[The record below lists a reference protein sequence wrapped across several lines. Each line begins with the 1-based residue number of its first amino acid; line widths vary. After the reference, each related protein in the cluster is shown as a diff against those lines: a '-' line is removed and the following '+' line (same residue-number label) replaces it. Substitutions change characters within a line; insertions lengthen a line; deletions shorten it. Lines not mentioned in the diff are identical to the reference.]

1 MSQAATKTTVTATGA
16 AKAGT
21 AKAPASF
28 TGSFVYN
35 AFEENPAL
43 RAANPITFEWW
54 WDGVQIGGNGFPTC
68 TAAQIDA
75 AQSDAGCPKGSLIGQ
90 VTALV
95 AELGPE
101 ADRSQKITCLGK
113 DVRFYNS
120 GPSSI
125 VWFVVGPGE
134 QCAGVT
140 YLPPF
145 ETQLKKVGNSTHVVT
160 TLPDNIRS
168 PLPGVQGGLPKLPT
182 AYFKSSIKVKGKKG
196 QKAKT
201 QYYVR
206 SVGCKGTRLFHFT
219 TVDVEGTQTVTAP
232 AGKCAKPKKKKKK

>member
-1 MSQAATKTTVTATGA
+1 MKKKAILGLALTAAVAVGVMSMSQAATKTTVTATGS
-16 AKAGT
+16 AKGAT
-21 AKAPASF
+21 PKAPTPF

-54 WDGVQIGGNGFPTC
+54 WDGVQIGGKGFPTC

-75 AQSDAGCPKGSLIGQ
+75 AQSDAGCPKGSLVGQ

-101 ADRSQKITCLGK
+101 SDRTQKITCLGK

-120 GPSSI
+120 GPNSI

-145 ETQLKKVGNSTHVVT
+145 ETQLKKVGELDARDH
-160 TLPDNIRS
+160 D
-168 PLPGVQGGLPKLPT
+168 
-182 AYFKSSIKVKGKKG
+182 
-196 QKAKT
+196 
-201 QYYVR
+201 
-206 SVGCKGTRLFHFT
+206 
-219 TVDVEGTQTVTAP
+219 P
-232 AGKCAKPKKKKKK
+232 AGQHPGSPCRASRVACPSCRRRTSRRRSRSRARRDRSRRRPTT